1 MIARTAL
8 GWEGKPRILRPLRL
22 AEPMQRVVSHSL
34 PDIPA
39 ARIR

>member
-1 MIARTAL
+1 MMARMAL
-8 GWEGKPRILRPLRL
+8 GWDGQPRILRPLRL
-22 AEPMQRVVSHSL
+22 AEPMPSVVAHPL